1 MQIIFLGEDN
11 RGKTWR
17 KGNQMGGRK
26 KKTEEKSSRKLKKNV
41 KKGLKTDKYEN
52 PMERF
57 VQS

>member
-1 MQIIFLGEDN
+1 
-11 RGKTWR
+11 
-17 KGNQMGGRK
+17 MGGRK